1 MLRWLWCKLSDLR
14 GQLASSMVPI
24 TPSVFRLLSVILRFY
39 YLQAEIMSQV
49 IDPKSTDSK
58 INYVASV
65 SLLQC
70 DTFITWVSSQ
80 EGEPR
85 RGYVEPGYF
94 SKRVFLEFKGS
105 IFLEVPYSC

>member
-14 GQLASSMVPI
+14 GQLVSSVVPV
-24 TPSVFRLLSVILRFY
+24 TPAVFRLLSVLLRFH

-49 IDPKSTDSK
+49 IDPESTDSK

-65 SLLQC
+65 SLLWC
-70 DTFITWVSSQ
+70 DTFATWVPSQ

-85 RGYVEPGYF
+85 RGFVEPGYF
-94 SKRVFLEFKGS
+94 SKHVFLEFKGS
-105 IFLEVPYSC
+105 GFLEVPHSC